1 MQVQLSSQVLYNLKS
16 TNVMVSFL
24 IRHLRL
30 SVSRIHCI
38 DGGNADAPLIIVC

>member
-24 IRHLRL
+24 IRHDSMSHVFIASMEEMQTLH
-30 SVSRIHCI
+30 S
-38 DGGNADAPLIIVC
+38 